1 MTKNS
6 WTQAKEAHLR
16 LKLEALLSE
25 AAILFSHKG
34 YSATSL
40 DDIATRL
47 DITKTA
53 IYHYVK
59 NKNDLLYQC
68 YLRSIEATERC
79 YDEAGKN
86 GDTGLEKLLHYL
98 QLDAETGPIAMTPL
112 TEIDV
117 IKDPAARAALTTR
130 LEQCEKRFV
139 GFIEQG
145 IADGSIADCDPQL
158 AMQFILGASRWT
170 MKWYF
175 PEGKKSLTEINDA
188 FMKFVTDGLAPR

>member
-1 MTKNS
+1 M
-6 WTQAKEAHLR
+6 
-16 LKLEALLSE
+16 LSE
-25 AAILFSHKG
+25 TAILFSHKG

-47 DITKTA
+47 HITKTA

-79 YDEAGKN
+79 YDEAEQSGKS
-86 GDTGLEKLLHYL
+86 GLEKLLHYL

-117 IKDPAARAALTTR
+117 INAPALTTR
-130 LEQCEKRFV
+130 LEHC
-139 GFIEQG
+139 
-145 IADGSIADCDPQL
+145 
-158 AMQFILGASRWT
+158 
-170 MKWYF
+170 
-175 PEGKKSLTEINDA
+175 
-188 FMKFVTDGLAPR
+188 